1 MFLPHKI
8 LEEKLLRILAEDTGQ
23 GDITTA
29 LIVPQETTA
38 EAEIIA
44 KEEGT
49 AAGVEEAKILLE
61 CLGLTAKNLV
71 EDGDQIKPGHVLIK
85 VSGDARTILTAE
97 RTVLNILSRMSGIA
111 TKTKILTEK
120 LRAKGLKTKIA
131 CTRKTAPGLSYF
143 DKKAVQ
149 IGGGDAHRLH
159 LDDMV
164 LIKDNHIR
172 IAGNVNKAVRRAM
185 EKASFSK
192 KIEVEITETEDILPA
207 IEAGVDIV
215 MLDNFSPKQIKNA
228 CLILKKSRFYGK
240 ILIEASGGITETNLL
255 QYASSGVDIV
265 SMGTLTNSVKTLDI
279 SLEITKTNKK
289 KTGN

>member
-23 GDITTA
+23 GDVTTA

-44 KEEGT
+44 KEAGT

-85 VSGDARTILTAE
+85 VSGDARTILTTE

-192 KIEVEITETEDILPA
+192 KIEVEITETGDILPA

-215 MLDNFSPKQIKNA
+215 MLDNFSPKQIKDA

-265 SMGTLTNSVKTLDI
+265 SMGTLTNSVKALDI

>member
-23 GDITTA
+23 GDVTTA

-44 KEEGT
+44 KEAGT

-85 VSGDARTILTAE
+85 VSGDARTILTTE

-172 IAGNVNKAVRRAM
+172 IVGNINKAVRRAM

-192 KIEVEITETEDILPA
+192 KIEVEITETGDILPA

-215 MLDNFSPKQIKNA
+215 MLDNFSPKQIKDA

-265 SMGTLTNSVKTLDI
+265 SMGTLTNSVKALDI

>member
-23 GDITTA
+23 GDVTTA
-29 LIVPQETTA
+29 LIVPKETTA

-44 KEEGT
+44 KEAGT

-61 CLGLTAKNLV
+61 CLGLTAKDLV
-71 EDGDQIKPGHVLIK
+71 EDGDQIKSSQVLMK
-85 VSGDARTILTAE
+85 VSGDVRTILTAE

-120 LRAKGLKTKIA
+120 LQTNGLKTKIA

-159 LDDMV
+159 LDDMG

-172 IAGNVNKAVRRAM
+172 IAGSVSNAVKRAR
-185 EKASFSK
+185 EKTSFTK
-192 KIEVEITETEDILPA
+192 KIKVEVTEARDILSA
-207 IEAGVDIV
+207 IEAGADMI
-215 MLDNFSPKQIKNA
+215 MLDNFSLKQIKTA
-228 CLILKKSRFYGK
+228 CSILKKAGFYGK

-265 SMGTLTNSVKTLDI
+265 SMGALTNNVKALDM
-279 SLEITKTNKK
+279 SLEITQTSQK
-289 KTGN
+289 KT

>member
-44 KEEGT
+44 KEAGT